1 MTANIGRFPCL
12 SRFGCFAIGLLAI
25 ALPFATSAQ
34 EETAAGYPVLFHVDS
49 SASWLR
55 VLVYRGGLLRGF
67 GHNHVVSHHGIEGT
81 ILVGQDP
88 LQSELSLEFAV
99 GDLAVDKPE
108 QRSLAGP
115 DFPGRIREKDIA
127 GTRRNL
133 LGKKLLQEEQYPSI
147 RIRSHGITGN
157 MPEIG
162 VEATVTVRGEEF
174 TIVFPAQVD
183 MSGDS
188 IVASGQL
195 ELSHRDLGLK
205 PFKAVL
211 GTLRV
216 RDMLILQYEITGVR
230 EVAAGQI
237 AP

>member
-1 MTANIGRFPCL
+1 MASKGQYWSDRIRF
-12 SRFGCFAIGLLAI
+12 SR
-25 ALPFATSAQ
+25 
-34 EETAAGYPVLFHVDS
+34 
-49 SASWLR
+49 
-55 VLVYRGGLLRGF
+55 
-67 GHNHVVSHHGIEGT
+67 
-81 ILVGQDP
+81 
-88 LQSELSLEFAV
+88 AV

-147 RIRSHGITGN
+147 RIRSDGITGN